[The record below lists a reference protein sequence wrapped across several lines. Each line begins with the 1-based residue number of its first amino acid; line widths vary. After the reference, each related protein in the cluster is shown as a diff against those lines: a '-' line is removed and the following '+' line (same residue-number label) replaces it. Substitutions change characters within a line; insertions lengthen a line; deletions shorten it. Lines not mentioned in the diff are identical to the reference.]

1 LNRILCIAGVIGA
14 LATIMVAFD
23 ANAFSISPVPN
34 RSSNVT
40 LVAGGCGLGFHRG
53 PYGGCR
59 PNIAGY
65 PAVGYGGIYRG
76 GIYRG
81 GLYRDGGIDTLAT
94 NEPGHVL
101 DWVMQPI
108 SYARHRFPPDI
119 IRHAVWLYLRFTLSY
134 RDVEDL
140 LAERG
145 LMVSNESIR
154 RWVLKFGPII
164 AKKLRAIRPKPHGR
178 WHLDEMVVSIA
189 GRQMYMWRAVDSE
202 GEVLEILVQ
211 PQRDKAA
218 ALRLLR
224 KLLRRQGFVPT
235 VIVTDKLRS
244 YGAALREIGFS
255 GLHEQ
260 GLRANNRAENSH
272 QPLRRRERKMQ
283 GFKSIKSAQRFVS
296 VHAAVYNTFNVQ
308 RHLIRRPTHRQ
319 FRTAAH
325 NSWSDATVAA
335 A

>member
-1 LNRILCIAGVIGA
+1 MSRSAQPERASDWQAVRARGA
-14 LATIMVAFD
+14 HRVRARLSGPLPSSRM
-23 ANAFSISPVPN
+23 
-34 RSSNVT
+34 RS
-40 LVAGGCGLGFHRG
+40 R
-53 PYGGCR
+53 
-59 PNIAGY
+59 
-65 PAVGYGGIYRG
+65 
-76 GIYRG
+76 
-81 GLYRDGGIDTLAT
+81 GIDTLAT

-145 LMVSNESIR
+145 LIVSNESIR

-164 AKKLRAIRPKPHGR
+164 AKNLRAIRPKPHTR

-211 PQRDKAA
+211 PHRDKAA
-218 ALRLLR
+218 AVRLLR

-283 GFKSIKSAQRFVS
+283 GFKSAKSAQRFVS

-308 RHLIRRPTHRQ
+308 PHFRRPRLRQ